1 MPVIKVNGT
10 VSQITNDRYQILKFW
25 ETYDFKG
32 QERHRI
38 WTAWFDN
45 NLPSNIAEGDWVE
58 IEGSLGTKVSTYKPK
73 DSDEDKS
80 IVEHSLNEV
89 ALRQHKPKT
98 LINSAP
104 ITTDET
110 PF

>member
-10 VSQITNDRYQILKFW
+10 VSHVTNDKYQIVKFW

-45 NLPSNIAEGDWVE
+45 NLPAGLAEGDWVE
-58 IEGSLGTKVSTYKPK
+58 LEGTLSTKVSIYTPK
-73 DSDEDKS
+73 DATEVKA
-80 IVEHSLNEV
+80 IVEHSLNDV
-89 ALRQHKPKT
+89 TVSQLKPKNAT
-98 LINSAP
+98 NAAP
-104 ITTDET
+104 VISDDT